1 MAMTVGGVSFKVKLD
16 SKGIWEEIRKIRKN
30 LSGIK
35 AAKIKI
41 DYGGELA
48 KVQEQ
53 LANIKMPTIKINDD
67 GLDSE
72 LERIQGKLDGLKT
85 PKIKVDDEG
94 LESEVQK
101 AKEKFAKVKIP
112 KGNTDEA
119 KTRIKDLGN
128 TGERAASKISSGFT
142 VAKGIISN
150 MAANAITTA
159 IGKLKDLGEAGEQYY
174 SDMQGYTT
182 AFQTMTGSAAQA
194 QGIMQQLGAIAAKTP
209 FGLSQLTK
217 TTQMLMEYGMGAQDA
232 IDKMQVLGDISQGDA
247 EKLDS
252 IAMAYGQISSA
263 GKVQLQDIKQMIN
276 AGFNPLMTI
285 SEQTGESMSSL
296 YGRISKGTLSVDEL
310 TAAMEK
316 ATQKGGKYY
325 GAMAAQ
331 SKTLSGQISTLKDNM
346 ANLASTVMSPA
357 LRWVNNKLLPA
368 LINNVDILM
377 RKMGVNTDITS
388 KVKSVKGLSGA
399 VGKIGTAAKK
409 AENNTKAA
417 TKATKALGQAKRY
430 LMGFDEI
437 NNINASPSSKT
448 GSKTTAKTG
457 AETAG
462 KKAEASV
469 RSAAGKSA
477 SVIDKAINRIK
488 KKLATLMTPVKQGWD
503 RYGGSVTKSAR
514 KALNG
519 TKRLIDAVGQSIK
532 KVWLNGTGYKT
543 VSLVL
548 RILASILNIIGAIT
562 NGIAEAWKKNETG
575 TKIIQH
581 IWDILNKI
589 LALILSISKLAEKI
603 AKKINWDAVLGAV
616 ETGLG
621 YIKDIISDIVDGI
634 ISMNK
639 HLGNGDFKSA
649 GKALSQGFA
658 NAFNDLAKWIES
670 IDGKQIGRIITDII
684 LAVIDF
690 INGIDWGELLKGAL
704 NVGINIV
711 GAVCETIANIDW
723 GKILKNLFGIPNHII
738 DSINEMIEK
747 LKIPGWLK
755 KLLQVVNTGGLATLF
770 TAKIGVTG
778 FNVISGVID
787 KILAFKAAGGL
798 SAVFGA
804 TSIGKLFGVAA
815 AHPVIAAIIAVIAA
829 IVLLYTKCKWFRDF
843 VNGIFKFIK
852 NIVLKVISFVKKNWP
867 EILMWILN
875 PAVGLIN
882 TLYKHCKP
890 FRDFVNGIFDAIA
903 KKASAAW
910 KKLKSIASGIGKF
923 VKGIFSG
930 IWSGIKWFVGKIKGA
945 INAIKKSAV
954 GKAGAA
960 ILNVAGQ
967 AISAVTSAI
976 SVPAFANGGYVA
988 ANTPQLALVG
998 DNRSQG
1004 EIITPEG
1011 KMAEIMSQVM
1021 NSNSDRDQYNT
1032 LMLFRMMAEKLDS
1045 IERAVREKDLSLDGE
1060 KITKKVN
1067 TINKRKAKREG
1078 R

>member
-1 MAMTVGGVSFKVKLD
+1 MAMTVGGVNFRVRFDESGLNSELKKMQSKLA
-16 SKGIWEEIRKIRKN
+16 G
-30 LSGIK
+30 
-35 AAKIKI
+35 
-41 DYGGELA
+41 
-48 KVQEQ
+48 
-53 LANIKMPTIKINDD
+53 IKMP
-67 GLDSE
+67 
-72 LERIQGKLDGLKT
+72 
-85 PKIKVDDEG
+85 KIKTGGAASGIAEIGSV
-94 LESEVQK
+94 
-101 AKEKFAKVKIP
+101 
-112 KGNTDEA
+112 
-119 KTRIKDLGN
+119 
-128 TGERAASKISSGFT
+128 GERAASRISSGFT
-142 VAKGIISN
+142 IAKGIIAN
-150 MAANAITTA
+150 MATNAITTA
-159 IGKLKDLGEAGEQYY
+159 ISKIKDLGDAGEQYY
-174 SDMQGYTT
+174 VDMQRYTT
-182 AFQTMTGSAAQA
+182 AFRTMTGSAAQA

-217 TTQMLMEYGMGAQDA
+217 TTQLLMEYGMGAQDA

-247 EKLDS
+247 NKLDS

-296 YGRISKGTLSVDEL
+296 YDRISKGTLSVDEL

-377 RKMGVNTDITS
+377 RKMGVNTDIGA

-399 VGKIGTAAKK
+399 VNKIGSAAKK
-409 AENNTKAA
+409 AESNTKAA

-437 NNINASPSSKT
+437 NNIDTSSSKT
-448 GSKTTAKTG
+448 GSKTTAKTDTG
-457 AETAG
+457 AG

-477 SVIDKAINRIK
+477 SVIDKAISKIK
-488 KKLATLMTPVKQGWD
+488 KKLATLMKPVKQGWD
-503 RYGGSVTKSAR
+503 RYGGSVAKSAR

-548 RILASILNIIGAIT
+548 RILTSVLNIISDIT
-562 NGIAEAWKKNETG
+562 NGIAKAWKKNETG
-575 TKIIQH
+575 TKIVQNL
-581 IWDILNKI
+581 WDILNDILKI
-589 LALILSISKLAEKI
+589 INTILQTIDKIIKKTDFSPLLKGVQSVTQLFNDLFDIAAKTTTEVCDRLIK
-603 AKKINWDAVLGAV
+603 
-616 ETGLG
+616 
-621 YIKDIISDIVDGI
+621 
-634 ISMNK
+634 
-639 HLGNGDFKSA
+639 GDWAGA
-649 GKALSQGFA
+649 GKALRDGFLSA
-658 NAFNDLAKWIES
+658 LSEIKERIDK
-670 IDGKQIGRIITDII
+670 IDGKAIADKFNKAVDAVYKFIMGLNLSSIAAKAGDLAAEIVNKILDFVNNADWDKIMQTVDQVFQAIVTFITTFISHVDWEKVFAGAMQIIGSLLKTHWGRIILALGAFKAGKGLFDGVLSGIGKVNKLIEKFKTLKAAASGIKLFMFGDGTAETVGLIGKIAPMFSSIGSALSGLFTSVMAFVAANPITLVIAAI
-684 LAVIDF
+684 LAVI
-690 INGIDWGELLKGAL
+690 A
-704 NVGINIV
+704 
-711 GAVCETIANIDW
+711 
-723 GKILKNLFGIPNHII
+723 
-738 DSINEMIEK
+738 
-747 LKIPGWLK
+747 
-755 KLLQVVNTGGLATLF
+755 GL
-770 TAKIGVTG
+770 
-778 FNVISGVID
+778 
-787 KILAFKAAGGL
+787 
-798 SAVFGA
+798 
-804 TSIGKLFGVAA
+804 
-815 AHPVIAAIIAVIAA
+815 
-829 IVLLYTKCKWFRDF
+829 VLLYTKCKWFRDF

-852 NIVLKVISFVKKNWP
+852 NIALKVISFVKKNWP

-890 FRDFVNGIFDAIA
+890 FRDFINGI
-903 KKASAAW
+903 W
-910 KKLKSIASGIGKF
+910 KKIKSIASGIGKIA
-923 VKGIFSG
+923 KSIFSG
-930 IWSGIKWFVGKIKGA
+930 IWSGIKWFVDKVKGA

-960 ILNVAGQ
+960 VLNVAGQ

-976 SVPAFANGGYVA
+976 SVPAFADGGYVA

-1021 NSNSDRDQYNT
+1021 NSNSDRDQYNM
-1032 LMLFRMMAEKLDS
+1032 LMLFRMMGEKLDS